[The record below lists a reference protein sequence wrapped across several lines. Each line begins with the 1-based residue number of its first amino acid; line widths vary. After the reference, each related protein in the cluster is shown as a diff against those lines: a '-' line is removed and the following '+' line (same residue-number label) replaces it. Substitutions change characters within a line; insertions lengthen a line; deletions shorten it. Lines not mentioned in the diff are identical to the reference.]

1 MKTGKELLEDIGTG
15 IADMMGTQPINVVGR
30 KERKGT
36 EKKATYNETTK
47 WHGQHKPYTNDFP
60 SKLIKG
66 AGEEVNEQ

>member
-1 MKTGKELLEDIGTG
+1 MRVDTLHGL
-15 IADMMGTQPINVVGR
+15 PIC
-30 KERKGT
+30 ERGYLSNRFD

-66 AGEEVNEQ
+66 VGEDVNEQ